1 MALDS
6 SENRI
11 RSKINVAVTWKEQ
24 TRLYAVIKIAM
35 SIEETEKR
43 LVARGN
49 DKLNKLIQTL
59 YAADIAR
66 PVKRK
71 KHPADL
77 THRRVH
83 HSEIKNKN

>member
-1 MALDS
+1 
-6 SENRI
+6 
-11 RSKINVAVTWKEQ
+11 
-24 TRLYAVIKIAM
+24 M

-49 DKLNKLIQTL
+49 DKLNKLIQTW
-59 YAADIAR
+59 YAADVPR

-77 THRRVH
+77 THARARP
-83 HSEIKNKN
+83 SEIKKKN